1 MQLAHNTR
9 WLIAFYEYCTW
20 HVPDMP
26 PKKINSWPIPP
37 SGRAAVRFLSQ
48 KSLASP
54 TQLLTPREQCIN
66 LMKYKYIYDIYIYRR
81 PKGVRVCALACWKTL
96 FPINAK
102 LIKKYS
108 AKANAGPKVKKANSS
123 NPKTWDTQWAIFFFC
138 SLCAFCSSFSVFSFH
153 YISYLCAVLFFVR
166 APNIK
171 VLIKNCFTV

>member
-9 WLIAFYEYCTW
+9 WLIAFYEYCTC

-54 TQLLTPREQCIN
+54 THLLAPREQCIN
-66 LMKYKYIYDIYIYRR
+66 LMKYKYDIYTIYIYRR

-123 NPKTWDTQWAIFFFC
+123 NPKTWDTQWAIFFLLFVC
-138 SLCAFCSSFSVFSFH
+138 FLLFVLC
-153 YISYLCAVLFFVR
+153 LFFSLYL
-166 APNIK
+166 ASMC
-171 VLIKNCFTV
+171 CFIFCARSQLKSVN